1 MNRLSFSM
9 AVLAAVAGALTTGCS
24 GEKTYHL
31 SGTVTYKGKPVPKG
45 QIVFEPDAAAG
56 NSGQPAYA
64 KIVDG
69 QYDTRE
75 DGQGTVGG
83 PHIVQI
89 HGRDGIPRGELLNG
103 LPLFRDYTTT
113 VDIPKGNNKQD
124 FEVPSGERG

>member
-1 MNRLSFSM
+1 M
-9 AVLAAVAGALTTGCS
+9 AVLALVAGALTTGCS

>member
-1 MNRLSFSM
+1 MTRLSFLF
-9 AVLAAVAGALTTGCS
+9 ALPALAAGALVSGCS

-45 QIVFEPDAAAG
+45 QIVFEPDASAG

-69 QYDTRE
+69 HYDTRDE
-75 DGQGTVGG
+75 GQATVGG

-113 VDIPKGNNKQD
+113 IDIPKGNNKQD
-124 FEVPSGERG
+124 FEVPSGDRG

>member
-1 MNRLSFSM
+1 
-9 AVLAAVAGALTTGCS
+9 
-24 GEKTYHL
+24 
-31 SGTVTYKGKPVPKG
+31 
-45 QIVFEPDAAAG
+45 
-56 NSGQPAYA
+56 
-64 KIVDG
+64 VDG

>member
-1 MNRLSFSM
+1 MTHSRI
-9 AVLAAVAGALTTGCS
+9 LANTLALIGVALVTGCS

-45 QIVFEPDAAAG
+45 QIVFEPDASAG
-56 NSGQPAYA
+56 NKGQPAYA

-69 QYDTRE
+69 HYDTRE
-75 DGQGTVGG
+75 DGQSTVGG

-89 HGRDGIPRGELLNG
+89 HGRDGIPRGELLSG
-103 LPLFRDYTTT
+103 LPLFRDYSTT

-124 FEVPSGERG
+124 FEVPSGDRG

>member
-1 MNRLSFSM
+1 MTRLDFLS
-9 AVLAAVAGALTTGCS
+9 AALVLIGIAALPGCS

-45 QIVFEPDAAAG
+45 QIVFEPDASAG

-64 KIVDG
+64 SIVDG
-69 QYDTRE
+69 HYDTR
-75 DGQGTVGG
+75 DDCQGTVGG

-103 LPLFRDYTTT
+103 LPLFRDYSTT
-113 VDIPKGNNKQD
+113 VDIPKGSNKQD
-124 FEVPSGERG
+124 FEVPSGDRG

>member
-1 MNRLSFSM
+1 M
-9 AVLAAVAGALTTGCS
+9 AVLALVAGALTTGCS

-56 NSGQPAYA
+56 NNGQPAYA

-69 QYDTRE
+69 HYDTRE